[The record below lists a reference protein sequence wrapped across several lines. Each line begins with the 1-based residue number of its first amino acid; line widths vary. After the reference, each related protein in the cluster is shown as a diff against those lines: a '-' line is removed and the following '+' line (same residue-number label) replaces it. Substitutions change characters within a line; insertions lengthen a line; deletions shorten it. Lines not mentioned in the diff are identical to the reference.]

1 MLRHETRQFWYFHTN
16 LGHDRTSV
24 LDIKG
29 TRNEGLIVVVRNGG
43 LNGVAARYDGQNIVV
58 LEMMV

>member
-1 MLRHETRQFWYFHTN
+1 MLRHETRQFWHE
-16 LGHDRTSV
+16 RTSV

-29 TRNEGLIVVVRNGG
+29 TRNEGLIVVVRNSG